1 MEHAKDPIS
10 RQKRALLMGLNFGYS
25 SYSSDMGIGLFFGFL
40 AGASIGI

>member
-1 MEHAKDPIS
+1 MENANDPIS

-25 SYSSDMGIGLFFGFL
+25 FAASLMGIGLLFGFF